1 MFDCG
6 GNYIPE
12 RSLQSDLSFGLANET
27 FVINQLNIYYEEEE
41 IKSSKELGYGHYCC
55 YDAISDN
62 TIYEIKS
69 RRCKYQSYPTT
80 LLPVHKIK
88 EGNKRF
94 VFVFHFTDGLYYI
107 EYSKELFDT
116 FETKIVK
123 IVRAGMN
130 DKPTLHYYIPIQ
142 HLIKIHI

>member
-12 RSLQSDLSFGLANET
+12 RSLQSDLSFGLTNES
-27 FVINQLNIYYEEEE
+27 FVINQLNIHFEEEQ
-41 IKSSKELGYGHYCC
+41 IKSSKELGYGHYCG

-88 EGNKRF
+88 EGNKRL

-107 EYSKELFDT
+107 IYSKELFDT
-116 FETKIVK
+116 FDTKIVK